1 MSGNTSQQSTSIQ
14 AVVEDRGN
22 RTQSVDGASVFGT
35 KTALMVTDCGRQH
48 LPTQSFGAITVGT
61 TAGALSKLLGTDV
74 TVSRGFQ
81 FKAAAGNSGTI
92 VIGGSSV
99 SYNAS
104 AASINGMPL
113 VAGDTIFLEVTQLS
127 SIYADA
133 SASSQVLHW
142 IGY

>member
-1 MSGNTSQQSTSIQ
+1 MAGDTSPEATTIK
-14 AVVEDRGN
+14 VEVEDRGN
-22 RTQSVDGASVFGT
+22 KIESVDGTSVFET
-35 KTALMVTDCGRQH
+35 KTALLVSDCGRQR

-61 TAGALSKLLGTDV
+61 TAGALSKLLGTEV

-81 FKAAAGNSGTI
+81 FKAASGNSGTI

-99 SYNAS
+99 AYNAS

-113 VAGDTIFLEVTQLS
+113 EAGNTIFLEVTQWS
-127 SIYADA
+127 SLYADA